1 MRGFLVAEFAN
12 DFKNASE
19 VLAQWVHEDKIKTQ
33 TTVANGF
40 DKVPEAFRNL
50 FTGDNFGKQVIKVAD
65 PE

>member
-1 MRGFLVAEFAN
+1 MI
-12 DFKNASE
+12 FKNASE
-19 VLAQWVHEDKIKTQ
+19 TLAQWVHEDKIKTQ